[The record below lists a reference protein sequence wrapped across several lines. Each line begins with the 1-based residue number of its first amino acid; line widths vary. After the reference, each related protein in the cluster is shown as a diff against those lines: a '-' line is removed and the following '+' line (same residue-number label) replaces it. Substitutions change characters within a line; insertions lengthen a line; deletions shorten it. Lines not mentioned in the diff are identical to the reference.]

1 MKRNPFHVFEGTDL
15 AKAAEDEAPLS
26 IWERRDVYFIEKYHY
41 LEYLLHVDDKVGYV
55 SLWGHETRFGAPAW
69 EQEEGDNQ
77 YIASITFKKPG
88 ATLEPFRYAPEYGH
102 ENYMVVDLEV
112 GQRDAII
119 DLLRNEAPVFVFVFH
134 NGRPEREI
142 IKAWIGTKSCDPED
156 VGEGEGEGED

>member
-1 MKRNPFHVFEGTDL
+1 MKRNPFDAFERRDL
-15 AKAAEDEAPLS
+15 AEAAGDEAPLS

-41 LEYLLHVDDKVGYV
+41 IENLVYVESEGLGSV
-55 SLWGHETRFGAPAW
+55 SLWGHETRFGAPLW
-69 EQEEGDNQ
+69 EQEEGDSR

-119 DLLRNEAPVFVFVFH
+119 DLLRNEGPVYVFVFH
-134 NGRPEREI
+134 KGRPEREI
-142 IKAWIGTKSCDPED
+142 TWAWIGTGGCNPED
-156 VGEGEGEGED
+156 VGEGED